1 MCRWQK
7 NKDIL
12 WYTREKGSD
21 EAQQRA
27 DELAAI
33 KAREEDLMA
42 EVHSAFCTVIHKQ
55 KCLTVKVQACNAGMP
70 DGHCRPPETFVV
82 AGCVLGKGSTCKA
95 GPPPA
100 VAHQSTVF
108 PH

>member
-1 MCRWQK
+1 VRRWQK

-42 EVHSAFCTVIHKQ
+42 EVQSA
-55 KCLTVKVQACNAGMP
+55 
-70 DGHCRPPETFVV
+70 R
-82 AGCVLGKGSTCKA
+82 SCKSRSA
-95 GPPPA
+95 
-100 VAHQSTVF
+100 
-108 PH
+108 

>member
-1 MCRWQK
+1 MRRWQK

-42 EVHSAFCTVIHKQ
+42 EVQFARSCTSR
-55 KCLTVKVQACNAGMP
+55 KCLTVLVHPYN
-70 DGHCRPPETFVV
+70 E
-82 AGCVLGKGSTCKA
+82 GCLTGNNISQR
-95 GPPPA
+95 
-100 VAHQSTVF
+100 QS
-108 PH
+108 